1 MAASVTTKDLE
12 MMARCIELSRH
23 AISQGE
29 FPFACVVCKDG
40 DILVETTNRVK
51 RDTDVTKHAEMVAMS
66 EAQKKIG
73 KMSLSRCTLYTNVEP
88 CAMCSYCIRE
98 TRISRVIYAIP
109 SPIMGGF
116 SQWKILQGKKL
127 STGIRKFSAGRH
139 LSQAAFFNAKPKPS
153 GTTGI
158 RLSGNSSS
166 FVAALGELHPNK
178 AANESPAED
187 KANVSQ
193 IHSLCHG
200 RASPGQLADGF

>member
-1 MAASVTTKDLE
+1 MAPSVTKKDLE

-29 FPFACVVCKDG
+29 FPFACVICKDG

-73 KMSLSRCTLYTNVEP
+73 KVSLSSCTLYTNVDP

-98 TRISRVIYAIP
+98 TRINRVIYAIP

-127 STGIRKFSAGRH
+127 STGIPEIFGRPPFPSPGGRGKLALRPGRGTPGTWRGCRRACRRGAAAGRAG
-139 LSQAAFFNAKPKPS
+139 SRPWPGPGARSRARQPPDRRPWS
-153 GTTGI
+153 
-158 RLSGNSSS
+158 RR
-166 FVAALGELHPNK
+166 
-178 AANESPAED
+178 
-187 KANVSQ
+187 
-193 IHSLCHG
+193 G
-200 RASPGQLADGF
+200 RRRRR